1 MIMEP
6 ENQMQ
11 GQCTRG
17 LSLSNMYYIDGGWGQ
32 EYLTD
37 VNRGDKEHIRKDCN
51 SYFDSC
57 YRSLEDR
64 TKKKLDYFK
73 PYVFGQ
79 INIRTVSSST
89 VHNNDKE
96 YYRNI
101 LLYSS

>member
-1 MIMEP
+1 MA
-6 ENQMQ
+6 
-11 GQCTRG
+11 
-17 LSLSNMYYIDGGWGQ
+17 GQ